1 MKIGIIMN
9 KTNGMKTT
17 PADPTT
23 SSWSAR
29 EHELTAKDGTT
40 HLVIIFG
47 KDNYY
52 LPQISVEPWK
62 IGPGVRLLNPEEFKI
77 ECIHPDTCPVH
88 RTITF

>member
-1 MKIGIIMN
+1 MKIRIIMN

-17 PADPTT
+17 PAEPTT

-52 LPQISVEPWK
+52 LPRIKGGET
-62 IGPGVRLLNPEEFKI
+62 LLNPEDFKI
-77 ECIHPDTCPVH
+77 ECYHPTTCPVH
-88 RTITF
+88 HPIYTNPYS

>member
-1 MKIGIIMN
+1 MKIGIIIN

-52 LPQISVEPWK
+52 LPRIK
-62 IGPGVRLLNPEEFKI
+62 GGLTLLNPEDFKT
-77 ECIHPDTCPVH
+77 ECYHPTTCPVH